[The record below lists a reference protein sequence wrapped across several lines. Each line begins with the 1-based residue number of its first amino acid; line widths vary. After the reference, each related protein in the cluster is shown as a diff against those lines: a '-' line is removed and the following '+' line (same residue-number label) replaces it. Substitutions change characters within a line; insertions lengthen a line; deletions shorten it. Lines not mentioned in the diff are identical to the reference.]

1 MTDSELKNLLNSI
14 GTAPDSKSKQ
24 KTLEKA
30 LQCARKRVK
39 PIPMKAFILNQINYI
54 KPLHPVM
61 CLLLMLATPV
71 LAAFCNKLQLILFI
85 SLYVPLLSCITVP
98 QVISQLDSGMM
109 ELESSTFYSAGTVLS
124 ARLVIYGITNFT
136 AVFLSAVFTA
146 TVSGSFMW
154 ILLFEIALFTASSL
168 ISLAFSVI
176 MQNQY
181 SAAAGAAVN
190 TILAIGLYSA
200 MQNAVKSAL
209 KAEEILHF
217 TNFINYTALGI
228 TAVLT
233 TVLLAGALWLLRR
246 NYNFNGEILW
256 KLHS

>member
-39 PIPMKAFILNQINYI
+39 PIPMKAFILNQIHYI

-190 TILAIGLYSA
+190 TILA

>member
-14 GTAPDSKSKQ
+14 GTAPDFESRQ
-24 KTLEKA
+24 KTLEAA
-30 LQCARKRVK
+30 LQCTRKRVN
-39 PIPMKAFILNQINYI
+39 PIPIKAFILNQIHYI
-54 KPLHPVM
+54 KPLHPMM
-61 CLLLMLATPV
+61 CLLLMLMTPV
-71 LAAFCNKLQLILFI
+71 LAAFCDKLQLILFI
-85 SLYVPLLSCITVP
+85 SLFVPLLSCITVP
-98 QVISQLDSGMM
+98 QVLSQLDSNMM
-109 ELESSTFYSAGTVLS
+109 ELESSTLYNAGTVLS
-124 ARLVIYGITNFT
+124 ARLIIYGVLNFT

-154 ILLFEIALFTASSL
+154 ILLFEITLFTASSL

-190 TILAIGLYSA
+190 TVLAIGIYSA
-200 MQNAVKSAL
+200 MQNAVKPAMM
-209 KAEEILHF
+209 AEEILHF

-233 TVLLAGALWLLRR
+233 TILLAGALWLLRR

>member
-14 GTAPDSKSKQ
+14 GTAPDFESRQ
-24 KTLEKA
+24 KTLEAA
-30 LQCARKRVK
+30 LQCTRKRVN
-39 PIPMKAFILNQINYI
+39 PIPIKAFILNQIHYI
-54 KPLHPVM
+54 KPLHPMM
-61 CLLLMLATPV
+61 CLLLMLMTPV
-71 LAAFCNKLQLILFI
+71 LAAFCDKLQLILFI
-85 SLYVPLLSCITVP
+85 SLFVPLLSCITVP
-98 QVISQLDSGMM
+98 QVLSQLDSNMM
-109 ELESSTFYSAGTVLS
+109 ELESSTLYNAGTVLS
-124 ARLVIYGITNFT
+124 ARLIIYGVLNFT

-168 ISLAFSVI
+168 ISLLFSVI

-190 TILAIGLYSA
+190 TVLAIGIYSA
-200 MQNAVKSAL
+200 MQNAVKPAMM
-209 KAEEILHF
+209 AEEILHF

-233 TVLLAGALWLLRR
+233 TILLSGALWLLRR